1 VSRRSA
7 VPVLLSAMAVGLLA
21 ILGYALLRPDGG
33 TTGASLDAKVER
45 GQIVPA
51 ADVDR
56 QMRPLAGG
64 PSRSLAD
71 YRGQIVVLNFWASW
85 CRPCEAEAPLLQQAH
100 RELRRTGEGT
110 VLGVTYNDL
119 PDSSRKFVSKYGL
132 SYPSLLDPGTDFAQQ
147 YGVRALPETF
157 FIDREGRIRAIARGE
172 LTADFLQ
179 RSLKRAGS
187 TAVDLTP

>member
-1 VSRRSA
+1 MSRRSA

-33 TTGASLDAKVER
+33 SAGASLDAKVER

-64 PSRSLAD
+64 ASRSLAD

-85 CRPCEAEAPLLQQAH
+85 CRPCESEAPLLERAH
-100 RELRRTGEGT
+100 RQLRRTGAGT
-110 VLGVTYNDL
+110 VLGVTYNDT

-132 SYPSLLDPGTDFAQQ
+132 SYPSLLDPGTDFAEQ

-172 LTADFLQ
+172 LTADFLA
-179 RSLKRAGS
+179 RSLKRTGYRAAEP
-187 TAVDLTP
+187 TR